1 MLAVM
6 KRFGLEVNLP
16 SGNPRRAP
24 LAAADGSPE
33 APEPERPEKPP
44 RAPVPKTR
52 FAVILVVAL
61 GLLSGVA
68 NASLRSFDLVSDSLG
83 APRLDAFLTHPD
95 HPDGWTVRKLAQYDW
110 AKPFFG
116 DNSTWYRYQFTSD
129 GRTPSDFHTTASVI
143 ADVIDTDDLSS
154 FSTYGIEACY
164 NFHGYELKS
173 TNTVDLGG
181 VVAHVLTYR
190 NTAIHSDWTN
200 VYWHWPVKTPNGTM
214 YERVNLMIINSA
226 KVNFTAPGPVGER
239 GPFAR
244 DQDRGRAHRRFV
256 GRRGDARQDEVV
268 PGRLRRGPREASAAR
283 QGQAIQ
289 VNRSMVGARPACPD
303 AGRGCAPP
311 LMVGARPA
319 SGTDVAVGAALL
331 HPSPPVN

>member
-1 MLAVM
+1 M
-6 KRFGLEVNLP
+6 
-16 SGNPRRAP
+16 
-24 LAAADGSPE
+24 
-33 APEPERPEKPP
+33 
-44 RAPVPKTR
+44 
-52 FAVILVVAL
+52 VAL

-190 NTAIHSDWTN
+190 NTAIHSRLDQ
-200 VYWHWPVKTPNGTM
+200 
-214 YERVNLMIINSA
+214 RVLA
-226 KVNFTAPGPVGER
+226 LAREDTQRHDLRAGEPHDHQLGEGQLHGAGPVGER
-239 GPFAR
+239 RAFAR

-268 PGRLRRGPREASAAR
+268 PGRLRRGPREAPAAR
-283 QGQAIQ
+283 DEEGNDEMR
-289 VNRSMVGARPACPD
+289 VLRSSMVGARPAV
-303 AGRGCAPP
+303 R
-311 LMVGARPA
+311 
-319 SGTDVAVGAALL
+319 TDVAVGAALL
-331 HPSPPVN
+331 HPSPRVN